1 MGLESRPFI
10 HPLVLVSEIF
20 ISGPAVRVLMSIIG
34 TLLQTGGIPTRL
46 GPPVEGSKENT
57 VLEKGQVRETR
68 EFDGKTY
75 SMEKAIK
82 GDVAILRAWKVDEAG
97 NCQFR

>member
-1 MGLESRPFI
+1 M
-10 HPLVLVSEIF
+10 
-20 ISGPAVRVLMSIIG
+20 
-34 TLLQTGGIPTRL
+34 LQTGGIPTRL
-46 GPPVEGSKENT
+46 GPPAEGSKENT

>member
-1 MGLESRPFI
+1 
-10 HPLVLVSEIF
+10 
-20 ISGPAVRVLMSIIG
+20 
-34 TLLQTGGIPTRL
+34 L
-46 GPPVEGSKENT
+46 GPPDEGSKENK

-97 NCQFR
+97 NCQFRYVWVIITHKRSCIDKIPDTPLEHSVQSWPKLQRLPL